1 MHRLVSPGMNALG
14 SSVKKSCVLIES
26 CFNANFRSETL
37 KLLYFKSYSRN
48 KKNIYRE
55 YSSLYKPT
63 KQNYFNLSWLLMR
76 LVLKWLVRPLVRLL
90 CKHLELG
97 NKIYPSFFKIHSL
110 SACINSDIALVL
122 FILNFFARRRSLEL
136 LLQMHLWSQPAKLLL
151 QKPRKRYMYLSLL
164 VGCYPEGTQVFC
176 S

>member
-1 MHRLVSPGMNALG
+1 MHHQNLILKPFISVTSNVPALMHLLVSPGMNALG

-63 KQNYFNLSWLLMR
+63 KQSYFNLSWLLMR
-76 LVLKWLVRPLVRLL
+76 LVLKWRVRPLVRLL
-90 CKHLELG
+90 CEHLELG
-97 NKIYPSFFKIHSL
+97 NKIYPSFFKIHFL
-110 SACINSDIALVL
+110 SACINSDDKYCSCI
-122 FILNFFARRRSLEL
+122 IHCKFF
-136 LLQMHLWSQPAKLLL
+136 
-151 QKPRKRYMYLSLL
+151 
-164 VGCYPEGTQVFC
+164 C
-176 S
+176 